1 MVLRVLQNTTC
12 TITEKKQKNRRTIQ
26 MLIRRTSELK
36 FPDEIK
42 SSVFNLALL
51 DNKIWMRHELKKLR
65 GKTARRRDRT
75 ISDKL
80 HAVHTPWHQRPH
92 KGATAESQAD
102 TK

>member
-1 MVLRVLQNTTC
+1 M
-12 TITEKKQKNRRTIQ
+12 I
-26 MLIRRTSELK
+26 IRRTSELK

-42 SSVFNLALL
+42 ASVFDLALL

-92 KGATAESQAD
+92 EEATTGPTQDD
-102 TK
+102 THIP